1 MHLLTAEVESLLH
14 TPAYERGQIFW
25 PRFFVRRVWLA
36 LEKGQAEKMLV
47 GGFFW
52 GMVAVRFGLRDTA
65 IGPLRPGRRVS
76 GPTLDLFGGV
86 DFSSPPNFF
95 QSEGGGSDFVFGDGD
110 G

>member
-1 MHLLTAEVESLLH
+1 
-14 TPAYERGQIFW
+14 
-25 PRFFVRRVWLA
+25 
-36 LEKGQAEKMLV
+36 
-47 GGFFW
+47 
-52 GMVAVRFGLRDTA
+52 VRFGLRDTA